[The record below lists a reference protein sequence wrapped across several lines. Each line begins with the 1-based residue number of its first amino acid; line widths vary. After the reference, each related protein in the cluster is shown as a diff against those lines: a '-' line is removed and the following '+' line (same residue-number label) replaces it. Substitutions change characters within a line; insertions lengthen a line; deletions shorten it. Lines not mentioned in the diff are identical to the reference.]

1 MHHPARP
8 ATRTPVIATLLA
20 LVLSF
25 LCSLALNGRLL
36 AQAPTQI
43 TGRVVETDTRL
54 PIPAVSVLLAGTPV
68 GTQTSDSGTFTL
80 RLPAGATRITLRR
93 IGFQEQTVALTPGQ
107 TDYLIV
113 LNKDVLQLEAQV
125 VTGVATSISSQ
136 NAATYDPT
144 VTADQLLGAPAATL
158 ENALQGKVPGA
169 LIQQNSGAPGGGL
182 QIQIRGVSS
191 INVNAQPLYVI
202 DGVVANNDTY
212 NTGLTSVSGAA
223 GGLGTSNQDQA
234 PNRIADINPADIESI
249 QVLEGAAASSIYGDK
264 AAAGVVLITTKKGTP
279 GATQISAT
287 QRFGTYTLAN
297 EIAVRHYSLS
307 QAYAGG
313 AAVGMDSA
321 SVLQNYDECHG
332 FCDAQNQLYGGGEL
346 SYETDVSVRGGTAS
360 TQYFVS
366 GLAKYDNGA
375 EIGTGY
381 GKQSIRSNLNETF
394 SSKLSASANLFYSA
408 ARTRTGVN
416 GNDNYGI
423 AGYDII
429 SYTPSWFNM
438 NARNR
443 DGSFVTNP
451 FGTANAIADAYS
463 IQTPSVVNRFIGG
476 GRIDYRPITT
486 ASQSLEGVVQA
497 GVDFVNERDQFY
509 APPNLQVEQQAA
521 PVPGVSIYSAPSAQ
535 LENYSVSLIHTYTG
549 LSWLTATTSLG
560 FTRDIHQ
567 SFQPFAGGAGI
578 TPNVPN
584 LQYGLNHEVF
594 LGQQDVTNSGFYG
607 QEQLQLL
614 DQRLTVTGGINAERS
629 TNNGNVNA
637 FYPFPKASVSY
648 RFTNIT
654 SWFNELKPR
663 VAFGQSGNTPTFG
676 VRYTQEQQTLL
687 SGQNGVTYG
696 DTLGNAH
703 IRPETSTDFETG
715 FDATFF
721 HGRGGFS
728 ATVYQKRIT
737 NLLLLAGI
745 PPATGAA
752 YEWING
758 GQFTNQGIE
767 LSLNAEPVLVG
778 PFSWTTEETFSRN
791 YTRVDQLPTA
801 PFSSGNYF
809 GYGEGGFY
817 VEQGNSITALWGYKT
832 AGGPLVPVGNSAP
845 AFTMG
850 SLNNL
855 NYGAFHLRGFFEWNY
870 GLSVSDGTEVYFDD
884 FGNLQNVAA
893 TQQRLTAYN
902 DGITAYVQHASYL
915 KLRELTARYDLPA
928 RFVLGASRG
937 WLRTADV
944 SLSGRNLVTWT
955 KYPGLDPEVSNFG
968 AQQIGRGV
976 DVTPY
981 PPTRSFF
988 VSLDLGF

>member
-1 MHHPARP
+1 MHRPTRATARLSVL
-8 ATRTPVIATLLA
+8 AVLSTLA
-20 LVLSF
+20 LT
-25 LCSLALNGRLL
+25 GRLL
-36 AQAPTQI
+36 AQDATHI
-43 TGRVVETDTRL
+43 SGRVIERDTHL
-54 PIPAVSVLLAGTPV
+54 PIPAVTVTLTGTAV
-68 GTQTSDSGTFTL
+68 GTQTSDSGRFTL

-93 IGFQEQTVALTPGQ
+93 IGFHEQTIPLTPGQ
-107 TDYLIV
+107 TDYVFALD
-113 LNKDVLQLEAQV
+113 KDILKLETQV

-144 VTADQLLGAPAATL
+144 VTADQLAGAPAATV

-202 DGVVANNDTY
+202 DGILANNDTY

-249 QVLEGAAASSIYGDK
+249 QVLEGAAATSIYGDK

-279 GATQISAT
+279 GAPQISAT
-287 QRFGTYTLAN
+287 QRFGTYNLAN
-297 EIAVRHYSLS
+297 EIAIKRYTLA
-307 QAYAGG
+307 QAYTDG
-313 AAVGMDSA
+313 ASVGLDSA
-321 SVLQNYDECHG
+321 AVLQNYTACRG
-332 FCDAQNQLYGGGEL
+332 FCDSQKALYGGGEL
-346 SYETDVSVRGGTAS
+346 SYETDVSVRGGTPS

-375 EIGTGY
+375 QIGTGY
-381 GKQSIRSNLNETF
+381 GKQSVRANINETV
-394 SSKLSASANLFYSA
+394 SSKLSGSVNLFYSA

-438 NARNR
+438 AAHNP

-463 IQTPSVVNRFIGG
+463 IQTPSVVSRFTGG
-476 GRIDYRPITT
+476 GRIDYKPITT
-486 ASQSLEGVVQA
+486 ATQSLEAVVQG
-497 GVDFVNERDQFY
+497 GVDVVNERDQFY
-509 APPNLQVEQQAA
+509 APPGLQVEQQAA
-521 PVPGVSIYSAPSAQ
+521 PVPGVSIYSAPNAQ

-549 LSWLTATTSLG
+549 LTWLTATTSLG
-560 FTRDIHQ
+560 YTRDIHQ
-567 SFQPFAGGAGI
+567 SYQPFAGGAGI

-584 LQYGLNHEVF
+584 LQYALNHEVL
-594 LGQQDVTNSGFYG
+594 LGQQNVTNSGFYG

-614 DQRLTVTGGINAERS
+614 DQRLTITGGINAERS

-637 FYPFPKASVSY
+637 FYPFPKASVAY
-648 RFTNIT
+648 RFTNLT
-654 SWFNELKPR
+654 KWFNELKPR
-663 VAFGQSGNTPTFG
+663 FAFGQSGNTPTFG
-676 VRYTQEQQTLL
+676 VRYTQEQQTLFN
-687 SGQNGVTYG
+687 GQNGVTYG
-696 DTLGNAH
+696 DTLGNAR

-715 FDATFF
+715 LDATFF
-721 HGRGGFS
+721 QGRAGFS

-745 PPATGAA
+745 PPASGAA

-767 LSLNAEPVLVG
+767 LSLTAEPIAVG
-778 PFSWTTEETFSRN
+778 QFSWTTGETFSRN

-832 AGGPLVPVGNSAP
+832 AGGALVPVGNAAP

-850 SLNNL
+850 YLNDL
-855 NYGAFHLRGFFEWNY
+855 NYGPFHLHSFFEWNY

-884 FGNLQNVAA
+884 FGNLQDAAA
-893 TQQRLTAYN
+893 TQRRLAAYN
-902 DGITAYVQHASYL
+902 DGITAYVERASYL

-928 RFVLGASRG
+928 SFVQHASHG

-981 PPTRSFF
+981 PPTRSYF